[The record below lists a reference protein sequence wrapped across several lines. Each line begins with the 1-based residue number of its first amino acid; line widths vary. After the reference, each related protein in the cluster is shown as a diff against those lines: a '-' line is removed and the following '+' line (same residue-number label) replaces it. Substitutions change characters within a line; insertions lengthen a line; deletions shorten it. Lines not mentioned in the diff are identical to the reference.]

1 MKLFKVEVLNTLTN
15 AVETSYILG
24 HTKRSAMKDVA
35 DFRSDNYEVLSA
47 KIA

>member
-24 HTKRSAMKDVA
+24 RTARGAMHDIE
-35 DFRSDNYEVLSA
+35 DFISNNYEVLSA
-47 KIA
+47 KVA

>member
-1 MKLFKVEVLNTLTN
+1 MKLFQVEVLNTLTN

-24 HTKRSAMKDVA
+24 RTKRSAMHDVA
-35 DFRSDNYEVLSA
+35 DLRSDNYEVLSA